1 VEFLQEQEFP
11 AVSSGSKVMETF
23 KRVKAGQ
30 AFSLV
35 ELMVVCTIISILTL
49 VALPMYTQYTT
60 SAIISEGVAG
70 TGAIRT
76 ALTIYRSQNGSYAG
90 ATLTKLP
97 IGSTDLEGKYFAQ
110 TDYTLTNVGA
120 STYFIKAGPPSRTNR
135 PNMPY
140 YAIDQD
146 GSEHGTWSSNE

>member
-1 VEFLQEQEFP
+1 MDGFR
-11 AVSSGSKVMETF
+11 KVQ
-23 KRVKAGQ
+23 AGQ
-30 AFSLV
+30 AFTLV

-76 ALTIYRSQNGSYAG
+76 ALAVYRSQNGSYAG
-90 ATLTKLP
+90 ATLTNLP
-97 IGSTDLEGKYFAQ
+97 IGTTDLEGKYFAQ
-110 TDYTLTNVGA
+110 ADYTLSNVGA
-120 STYFIKAGPPSRTNR
+120 STYFIKAGPPSRVER

-146 GSEHGTWSSNE
+146 GSEHGTWVSNE